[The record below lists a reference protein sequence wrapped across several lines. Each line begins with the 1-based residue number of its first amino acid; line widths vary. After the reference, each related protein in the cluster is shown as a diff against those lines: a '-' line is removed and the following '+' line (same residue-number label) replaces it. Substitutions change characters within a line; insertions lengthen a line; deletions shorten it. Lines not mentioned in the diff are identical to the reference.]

1 LGVML
6 YELLSGTLVRREG
19 DTESILEAVRGE
31 ELPPLASVAP
41 EVPEALCTV
50 VDRALAFDREGRW
63 ESARAMQAALA
74 DFLHRN
80 DPVVDDEVLAAY
92 VADHSGAALADAGEE
107 TSLVDATT
115 RELDDDAATVG
126 LRLERRSLVILRAI
140 LVRGPL
146 AIRGVSDRLLG
157 LCRDIIFK
165 RGGQTCRM
173 DQEGIT
179 VAFGLVDAHDVV
191 DQALRV
197 ALALREAIG
206 DAAPG
211 VGIGVV
217 LARLS
222 LGVGAGAPPRV
233 EIAEALDRQ
242 LERMARRVVDG
253 PVILAGGL
261 AAAAGAW
268 RLEASMHFPE
278 ARRPELT
285 DWADD
290 LEVAR
295 PLAGPVHESELRVT
309 HPPGSRARLYGRELE
324 LKTLRDSFAEAIR
337 VRETR
342 SALIVGQPGL
352 GKRTI
357 VERFVDGLPPGA
369 FYVLRGRGQ
378 WRHRNA
384 SLGLIL
390 ELLRRFLGVGPT
402 TTAASLE
409 ELLRGYGVERS
420 GALAQA
426 LASTLVDDG
435 EAVDGAGERTD
446 AAPLLRREQLWELL
460 RGLVGALA
468 RRRPVLV
475 ILEDLH
481 FVDEHSFALLR
492 AWLEEPPR
500 LPILG
505 VATARPGL
513 RAMQL
518 GQVASIARVELRELD
533 ARSRREMIVRR
544 FEEPAAADELATA
557 ILERTGGNPLFI
569 EETLAYLQR
578 RQVIGWSEGGR
589 FLAVLRAD
597 PKLELLP
604 GVDDALRSRIDALE
618 ADEREVL
625 EAASVLGQS
634 FRPGE
639 LQGLVDG
646 RAVDRV
652 LVRLRDHGL
661 LEGEPD
667 GEHGALR
674 FVTVS
679 LHEVCR
685 RGLRPDTA
693 AALHLRAAA
702 IRRARTDFRP
712 TRDDGPI
719 AEHLVQAGRPEE
731 AAIPALRA
739 ARFARDVAGNV
750 EAHYFLGLALA
761 GLPSADP
768 RRFDALLDRE
778 LILRAWG
785 RRRAQAADLRALVDL
800 AGDDP
805 ERRAVAGLR
814 LLRFY
819 VECGRLHHAEQLV
832 DRVERALV
840 SVVDPTLVANASGE
854 IAELRSDLLRARGQ
868 LAAAER
874 VARAGLDRCP
884 PGARGERQRI
894 RLYACVGRAALGRL
908 QHDEA
913 AASFSEGLLR
923 ARALGHRQLEAELL
937 NHLGE
942 TAALRTRYQEAIDY
956 FQAAVQLDRD
966 LGDRVA
972 TGNKLANLGITYTA
986 IGLYGRADRYLR
998 KALEL
1003 HEAIGH
1009 EALIGEVL
1017 VNLATVA
1024 AARGRGGEAA
1034 ALLERAVTLAQRR
1047 GDHRTELRARSR
1059 LVALQLEAQRA
1070 RDPAGDAA
1078 VERVAEG
1085 LLEASAARGLRS
1097 PAVRVLHALAGLA
1110 AHRGDAGRAIARAR
1124 EAVALVREGAAALDG
1139 VLSIGALG
1147 RLLVERGDIEEGR
1160 ALQEEAADLI
1170 EARLAD
1176 LKGPDL
1182 RRGYLELADVR
1193 AILGAVARLPAA

>member
-1 LGVML
+1 MELPRTIGRYTLTRKIGEGGMAEVYLGHASVAEGLHKPVVIKMIRREFAQRPEFTRMFIEEAKIALGLNHANIVQVFDFGERDGDLFLVLEWVEGIDLMRLVDAIHARGARTPIVIAAYLAHQVAAALAYAHQKRDDHGVRLGIIHRDVSPHNVMVSFAGTVKLLDFGIARQTVARTSAARPHVIDDAIQGKLAYMSPEQASGGSLDPRTDIYALGVML

-589 FLAVLRAD
+589 FLAVLRA
-597 PKLELLP
+597 
-604 GVDDALRSRIDALE
+604 
-618 ADEREVL
+618 
-625 EAASVLGQS
+625 
-634 FRPGE
+634 
-639 LQGLVDG
+639 
-646 RAVDRV
+646 
-652 LVRLRDHGL
+652 
-661 LEGEPD
+661 
-667 GEHGALR
+667 
-674 FVTVS
+674 
-679 LHEVCR
+679 
-685 RGLRPDTA
+685 
-693 AALHLRAAA
+693 
-702 IRRARTDFRP
+702 
-712 TRDDGPI
+712 
-719 AEHLVQAGRPEE
+719 
-731 AAIPALRA
+731 
-739 ARFARDVAGNV
+739 
-750 EAHYFLGLALA
+750 
-761 GLPSADP
+761 
-768 RRFDALLDRE
+768 
-778 LILRAWG
+778 
-785 RRRAQAADLRALVDL
+785 
-800 AGDDP
+800 
-805 ERRAVAGLR
+805 
-814 LLRFY
+814 
-819 VECGRLHHAEQLV
+819 
-832 DRVERALV
+832 
-840 SVVDPTLVANASGE
+840 
-854 IAELRSDLLRARGQ
+854 
-868 LAAAER
+868 
-874 VARAGLDRCP
+874 
-884 PGARGERQRI
+884 
-894 RLYACVGRAALGRL
+894 
-908 QHDEA
+908 
-913 AASFSEGLLR
+913 
-923 ARALGHRQLEAELL
+923 
-937 NHLGE
+937 
-942 TAALRTRYQEAIDY
+942 
-956 FQAAVQLDRD
+956 
-966 LGDRVA
+966 
-972 TGNKLANLGITYTA
+972 
-986 IGLYGRADRYLR
+986 
-998 KALEL
+998 
-1003 HEAIGH
+1003 
-1009 EALIGEVL
+1009 
-1017 VNLATVA
+1017 
-1024 AARGRGGEAA
+1024 
-1034 ALLERAVTLAQRR
+1034 
-1047 GDHRTELRARSR
+1047 
-1059 LVALQLEAQRA
+1059 
-1070 RDPAGDAA
+1070 
-1078 VERVAEG
+1078 
-1085 LLEASAARGLRS
+1085 
-1097 PAVRVLHALAGLA
+1097 
-1110 AHRGDAGRAIARAR
+1110 
-1124 EAVALVREGAAALDG
+1124 
-1139 VLSIGALG
+1139 
-1147 RLLVERGDIEEGR
+1147 
-1160 ALQEEAADLI
+1160 
-1170 EARLAD
+1170 
-1176 LKGPDL
+1176 
-1182 RRGYLELADVR
+1182 
-1193 AILGAVARLPAA
+1193 